1 MGCQEK
7 ESLMEKYEKA
17 VRAYTVA
24 VRNMRDDGASLTLA
38 EFEVIYNFAVQ
49 ANERCQAAQESLSV
63 HLGEHGC

>member
-24 VRNMRDDGASLTLA
+24 VRNMRDDGA
-38 EFEVIYNFAVQ
+38 V
-49 ANERCQAAQESLSV
+49 
-63 HLGEHGC
+63 